1 MAYESDIINVAVVNF
16 KVAPGEKEVNLR
28 RMMDMSRAAAR
39 RGADLILFPEMA
51 LMGYGMFI
59 DESISQEEKIRVTET
74 VNGPSTKALEHV
86 AKEEGIYI
94 IFGMSEKLAEEDT
107 DIYNS
112 AVVLGPEGLIGSYQK
127 IHPYGCVGLHL
138 VPGAAVFR
146 VTQDGDNGNQI
157 LCRVLVLFGV
167 CVHRP
172 LSPAKAIRLILHKLR
187 DLSSVGSLQL
197 CAAVVAEQCVA
208 VHLRLAD
215 RADLGLTA

>member
-1 MAYESDIINVAVVNF
+1 MAYESDIINIAVVNF
-16 KVAPGEKEVNLR
+16 KVASGEKEVNLR

-74 VNGPSTKALEHV
+74 VNGPSTKAMEQV

-94 IFGMSEKLAEEDT
+94 IFGMSEKLHEEDT

-127 IHPYGCVGLHL
+127 IHPYGTENMWCKRGETPFMFDTKWGPISLAICYDNYQFPEL
-138 VPGAAVFR
+138 ARYYAWKGA
-146 VTQDGDNGNQI
+146 
-157 LCRVLVLFGV
+157 
-167 CVHRP
+167 
-172 LSPAKAIRLILHKLR
+172 
-187 DLSSVGSLQL
+187 
-197 CAAVVAEQCVA
+197 
-208 VHLRLAD
+208 
-215 RADLGLTA
+215 